1 MMRVQK
7 AVTFD
12 DWLKKQLK
20 SKSFRKHYEQCKL
33 AVEIGHAITALRA
46 QRRMSQSELAERM
59 GTKQQTISRLESGEY
74 EGYTLKTLMKL
85 ADATKTELVVQFK
98 PVRRQKV
105 KVG

>member
-1 MMRVQK
+1 MRVQK
-7 AVTFD
+7 AVSFD

-46 QRRMSQSELAERM
+46 RMHLSQAELAERM

-74 EGYTLKTLMKL
+74 EGFTLKTLMKL
-85 ADATKTELVVQFK
+85 AEATRTELVVQFK
-98 PVRRQKV
+98 PTRRQKV
-105 KVG
+105 RVG